1 MSTAT
6 GSAAHRPRSSWRRFV
21 RSGSFALVAGV
32 SLYLV
37 LPSLLA
43 VFASWRLLADLT
55 WYWAAL
61 ALVAEVA
68 SIVCLWQLNR
78 ITLHVRSWFAVG
90 CSQLA
95 GNAVGRVLPGGSATA
110 AAVGVGM
117 LRRAG
122 VEPANATA
130 ALTASTTLQLSTRL
144 GLPLLALPAI
154 LAGAPVEHGLEVAP
168 YLGLGVLALLV
179 VTGVL
184 VFAFDRPLEL
194 VGRALQ
200 WLLNHTTRRGRPIR
214 SLAQGLLT
222 VRDFLRST
230 VGDHWQGAVLSAAGA
245 TGFDFLAL
253 LCAVRAVG
261 SEGRP
266 SLILLA
272 YAGAGALTLIPF
284 TPGGLGFVE
293 AGLVGL
299 LTLAGIP
306 AGDALLATLTYRLV
320 SYWLPIPAG
329 GVAYLLFR
337 RRYPP
342 AVRASRTRSAPP
354 PIRRQA

>member
-1 MSTAT
+1 VTDASRP
-6 GSAAHRPRSSWRRFV
+6 AAPWRSHVRR
-21 RSGSFALVAGV
+21 GALVIVAAV

-43 VFASWRLLADLT
+43 VFASWHSLSGLT
-55 WYWAAL
+55 WYWAVL
-61 ALVAEVA
+61 ALVSEAI
-68 SIVCLWQLNR
+68 SIVCLWELNR
-78 ITLHVRSWFAVG
+78 ITLHVRSWFTVG
-90 CSQLA
+90 CAQLA
-95 GNAVGRVLPGGSATA
+95 GNAVGRILPGGSATA
-110 AAVGVGM
+110 AAVQVGM

-130 ALTASTTLQLSTRL
+130 SLTASTILQLSTRL
-144 GLPLLALPAI
+144 ALPLIALPAI
-154 LAGAPVEHGLEVAP
+154 LVGAPVEHGLEVAA
-168 YLGLGVLALLV
+168 YLALAVLALLV
-179 VTGVL
+179 LAGVL
-184 VFAFDRPLEL
+184 EFAFDRPLEL
-194 VGRALQ
+194 AGRAVQ
-200 WLLNHTTRRGRPIR
+200 WVLNRTTRRHRPVSNLPKR
-214 SLAQGLLT
+214 LLE
-222 VRDFLRST
+222 VRDFVQTT
-230 VGDHWQGAVLSAAGA
+230 VGGRWQGAVLSAAGG

-261 SEGRP
+261 VNGRP

-299 LTLAGIP
+299 LTLAGVP
-306 AGDALLATLTYRLV
+306 AGDALVATLTYRLA

-329 GVAYLLFR
+329 GIAYVLFR

-342 AVRASRTRSAPP
+342 TVRASRTGSASP
-354 PIRRQA
+354 PIRQQA